1 MIKSIKE
8 LEGLIKYS
16 FKNKDLLHKAL
27 THKSFNSDNN
37 NEKLE
42 FLGDRVLGLIISKK
56 LLEKYPNEKEG
67 IIDKKFANLVNKKTC
82 IKIARK
88 INLKKYLYLG
98 TSQKN
103 IERSADKIV
112 SDALEALVGA
122 VYLDGGI
129 KSSEKFILNLWES
142 FILNSIITLID
153 SKTKLQE
160 HSLKKFKKLP
170 KYTFFKK
177 TGPQHKPIFKT
188 EVEIPGSK
196 KIIGEGA
203 SKKKAQQNAAEKLIK
218 MLNI

>member
-1 MIKSIKE
+1 MKNLNYKILEDVIGIK
-8 LEGLIKYS
+8 
-16 FKNKDLLHKAL
+16 FNDHKILKKSL
-27 THKSFNSDNN
+27 THKSYSKNDN

-42 FLGDRVLGLIISKK
+42 FLGDRVLGLVISKK

-82 IKIARK
+82 VKIARK
-88 INLKKYLYLG
+88 LDLKKYLYLG

-112 SDALEALVGA
+112 SDSLEAIVGA
-122 VYLDGGI
+122 IYLDGGI

-142 FILNSIITLID
+142 FIVNSVITLID

-160 HSLKKFKKLP
+160 YSLKKFKKLP

-177 TGPQHKPIFKT
+177 NRSSTQTCI
-188 EVEIPGSK
+188 
-196 KIIGEGA
+196 
-203 SKKKAQQNAAEKLIK
+203 
-218 MLNI
+218 